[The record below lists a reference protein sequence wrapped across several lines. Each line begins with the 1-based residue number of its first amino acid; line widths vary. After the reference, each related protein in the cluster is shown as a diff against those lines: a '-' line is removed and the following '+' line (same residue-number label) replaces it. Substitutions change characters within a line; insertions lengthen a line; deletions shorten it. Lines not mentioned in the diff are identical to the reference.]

1 MNKHCFS
8 QKGQSLLEEKGQSL
22 LEIAVSLG
30 LVALIITILTIT
42 TINGL
47 RNSQFAKNQVLAS
60 SYSQQGVELIKV
72 MRQKDC
78 QVTTTSGI
86 IYKWFNS
93 SAGNPIIWDNS
104 SDTTFDVNNGN
115 FFIPNV
121 TTCVMT
127 QQALAES
134 LESGQFTRSTKLE
147 RISAGV
153 IRVTVI
159 VSWNDF
165 SGPHETKN
173 VSLVTN
179 Y

>member
-1 MNKHCFS
+1 MQSMNKNYFS
-8 QKGQSLLEEKGQSL
+8 QKGQSL
-22 LEIAVSLG
+22 LEIAVSIG

-78 QVTTTSGI
+78 QVTTTAGTV
-86 IYKWFNS
+86 YKWFNDT
-93 SAGNPIIWDNS
+93 AGNPIIWNTS

-115 FFIPNV
+115 FFVPNP
-121 TTCVMT
+121 TTCILT

-134 LESGQFTRSTKLE
+134 LENGLFTRTTKLE
-147 RISAGV
+147 RISVGV

>member
-1 MNKHCFS
+1 MQIKW
-8 QKGQSLLEEKGQSL
+8 QKGQSL

-42 TINGL
+42 TLNGL

-60 SYSQQGVELIKV
+60 SYAQQGIELVKI
-72 MRQKDC
+72 MRQRDC
-78 QVTTTSGI
+78 LIVTNQGVN
-86 IYKWFNS
+86 YKWFNT
-93 SAGNPIIWDNS
+93 AGSIPLVWTKFN
-104 SDTTFDVNNGN
+104 SDTTFDANNPY
-115 FFIPNV
+115 FFIADTSATN
-121 TTCVMT
+121 CQLK
-127 QQALAES
+127 QQAASES
-134 LESGQFTRSTKLE
+134 LENGLFSRTTKLE
-147 RISAGV
+147 RVSTGV